1 VLQISF
7 ALFCFAGTAFS
18 QAPDNRLREELL
30 AMRERDQKARE
41 ACPSGNADE
50 QIKCYAA
57 IAESVD
63 KPNTQRLEEIV
74 KTIGVPNAKMVG
86 RDGVEAFYLVLQH
99 SQSIELKKKSRKGL
113 RKAFKSKVLSPMDYA
128 NFSDRLL
135 VNLGKPQVYG
145 SNFEFKEGKLVLSRT
160 KDIKNLDTRRKK
172 LGLPPIAEYARVLGQ
187 LYKMEVVIPK

>member
-1 VLQISF
+1 
-7 ALFCFAGTAFS
+7 
-18 QAPDNRLREELL
+18 
-30 AMRERDQKARE
+30 
-41 ACPSGNADE
+41 
-50 QIKCYAA
+50 
-57 IAESVD
+57 
-63 KPNTQRLEEIV
+63 
-74 KTIGVPNAKMVG
+74 
-86 RDGVEAFYLVLQH
+86 
-99 SQSIELKKKSRKGL
+99 
-113 RKAFKSKVLSPMDYA
+113 MDYA